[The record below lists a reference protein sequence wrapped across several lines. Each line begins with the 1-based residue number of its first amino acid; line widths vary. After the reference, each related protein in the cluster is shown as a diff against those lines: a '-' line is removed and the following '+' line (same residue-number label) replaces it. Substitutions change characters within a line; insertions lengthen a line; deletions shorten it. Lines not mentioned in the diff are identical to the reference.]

1 LFWICPGPLFVKN
14 HGRQAERKAKKAP
27 IFDRSLYG
35 SGMGSASDNVTRP
48 YRALLV
54 YVDAGF
60 GPQDPLSARL
70 NVQFDFTYDPAALA
84 FDARNT
90 SLLFRGGS
98 DRSHHP

>member
-1 LFWICPGPLFVKN
+1 MGGKPT
-14 HGRQAERKAKKAP
+14 ERRRKRP
-27 IFDRSLYG
+27 IFDRPLYG
-35 SGMGSASDNVTRP
+35 SGTDSASDNATRP

-70 NVQFDFTYDPAALA
+70 NVQFDFTYDPAVLA